1 MSLDEGIAV
10 AKAPCVE
17 GLCSKNKED
26 SLAKMWCK
34 GRWQEKRRAG
44 TRLWTDLKDVLR
56 RPDFSLNA
64 M

>member
-1 MSLDEGIAV
+1 M
-10 AKAPCVE
+10 E
-17 GLCSKNKED
+17 GLCSKNKKEG

-44 TRLWTDLKDVLR
+44 TRLWTDLKDMLR

-64 M
+64 MQLP